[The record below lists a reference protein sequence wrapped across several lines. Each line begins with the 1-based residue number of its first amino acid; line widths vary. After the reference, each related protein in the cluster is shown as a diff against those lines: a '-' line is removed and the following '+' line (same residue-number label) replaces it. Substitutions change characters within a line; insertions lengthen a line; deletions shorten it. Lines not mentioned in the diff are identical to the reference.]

1 MGCIK
6 LTLAQ
11 NHYRGSVAVE
21 VVNFYTSEF
30 DMEKF
35 FIQMKMYISKLNV
48 LLELWLSLYK
58 PMKMF

>member
-11 NHYRGSVAVE
+11 KHCRGSVAV
-21 VVNFYTSEF
+21 VVNFYTSEI

>member
-11 NHYRGSVAVE
+11 NHCRGSVAVE